1 MKVPLYDETIR
12 RQTGGTGGALTVQAS
27 AQALA
32 GENPLQSLGDA
43 LVEFGFE
50 KARIKNESQ
59 AANSVTAAEQDM
71 QTVLDKVNRLPVD
84 SVTETTVLEDLDKVV
99 NSYLGGK
106 INTVTNKPFL
116 ESKTSKQLFVTSVQ
130 KSLSRFKLGFRQSHG
145 AKVLAVAKEKTI
157 RGITTD
163 VNEIIATDN
172 QQDGLEKLNAL
183 ITTATT
189 EVTDERGRPSVKYL
203 GTIPNALSNGYLDV
217 KESIEVSES
226 ALKNIVTGR
235 TRKLLFEESGVL
247 KTEPED
253 VVKAL
258 RLGALEDDVVLK
270 AFSLLD
276 EDARANILTNLLNE
290 ASQLED
296 EKFQAEQAKENQ
308 TKAENDKLK
317 RQIINYDPN
326 DEDSVA
332 GAVFAFEKLRRKNG
346 FATVAERNSFEDL
359 LNPDDDTGNDK
370 SSPAAYTA
378 LTKLDADN
386 QLTLDAINGFYTSGQ
401 LTNADYKHFMK
412 AFVGEIAD
420 GRRNAEKIIKQSVNF
435 DVAAAN
441 LSDTNELKTR
451 LASDALIKLDQWANT
466 VADPADSESG
476 GQGKGYQAYRRYA
489 EKLSAEL
496 EKDVLDEVKKK
507 FDSFVTNFAA
517 LASKFSESPMFQGI
531 QLDLNT
537 GNRRQA
543 ISDYLN
549 RIKAVPGGEKKL
561 RDSFGIKAQVEVF
574 LQNYASEEGLK

>member
-32 GENPLQSLGDA
+32 SENPLQSLGDA

-71 QTVLDKVNRLPVD
+71 QTVLDEVDRLPVD
-84 SVTETTVLEDLDKVV
+84 SVTETRVLEDLDKIV
-99 NSYLGGK
+99 NDYLGGK

-130 KSLSRFKLGFRQSHG
+130 KSLSKFKLGFRQSHG
-145 AKVLAVAKEKTI
+145 AKVLAIAQENTI
-157 RGITTD
+157 RGITAD

-172 QQDGLEKLNAL
+172 QQDALGMLNAL

-189 EVTDERGRPSVKYL
+189 EVRDERGQPSVKYK
-203 GTIPNALSNGYLDV
+203 GTIPNALSKGILDV
-217 KESIEVSES
+217 KGSIEVSES

-235 TRKLLFEESGVL
+235 TRKLFFEEGGVL

-253 VVKAL
+253 VVKEL
-258 RLGALEDDVVLK
+258 RLGALEDDVVKK

-276 EDARANILTNLLNE
+276 EDVRANILTNLLNE

-296 EKFQAEQAKENQ
+296 EKFQAEQAKEDQ
-308 TKAENDKLK
+308 VKADNDKLK
-317 RQIINYDPN
+317 STIINYDKN
-326 DEDSVA
+326 DPESA
-332 GAVFAFEKLRRKNG
+332 AKAALAFEELRKKNG
-346 FATVAERNSFEDL
+346 FKTVQEINAFRDL
-359 LNPDDDTGNDK
+359 LNPDDDKEDDK
-370 SSPAAYTA
+370 STPTAYTA
-378 LTKLDADN
+378 LTILDANN
-386 QLTLDAINGFYTSGQ
+386 QLTVDAINGFYASGQ

-435 DVAAAN
+435 EVAAAN
-441 LSDTNELKTR
+441 SSDTNELKTR
-451 LASDALIKLDQWANT
+451 LASNALIKLDQWANT

-496 EKDVLDEVKKK
+496 ERDVLKEVQKK
-507 FDSFVTNFAA
+507 FDGFVRNFTG
-517 LASKFSESPMFQGI
+517 LAFKFSESPGFQGI
-531 QLDLNT
+531 QLDLST
-537 GNRRQA
+537 GDRRQA
-543 ISDYLN
+543 ILDYLAE
-549 RIKAVPGGEKKL
+549 IKAAPGGEKKL
-561 RDSFGIKAQVEVF
+561 RESYGIKAQVEVF
-574 LQNYASEEGLK
+574 LQNYASEEGLR

>member
-32 GENPLQSLGDA
+32 SENPLQSLGDA

-71 QTVLDKVNRLPVD
+71 QTVLDEVDRLPVD
-84 SVTETTVLEDLDKVV
+84 SVTETRVLEDLDKIV
-99 NSYLGGK
+99 NDYLGGK

-130 KSLSRFKLGFRQSHG
+130 KSLSKFKLGFRQSHG
-145 AKVLAVAKEKTI
+145 AKVLAIATENTI
-157 RGITTD
+157 RGITAD

-172 QQDGLEKLNAL
+172 QQDALGMLNAL

-189 EVTDERGRPSVKYL
+189 EVRDERGQPSVKYK
-203 GTIPNALSNGYLDV
+203 GTIPNALSKGILDV
-217 KESIEVSES
+217 KGSIEVSES

-235 TRKLLFEESGVL
+235 TRKLFFEEGGVL

-253 VVKAL
+253 VVKEL
-258 RLGALEDDVVLK
+258 RLGALEDDVVKK

-276 EDARANILTNLLNE
+276 EDVRANILTNLLNE

-296 EKFQAEQAKENQ
+296 EKFQAEQAKEDQ
-308 TKAENDKLK
+308 VKADNDKLK
-317 RQIINYDPN
+317 STIINYDKN
-326 DEDSVA
+326 DPESA
-332 GAVFAFEKLRRKNG
+332 AKAALAFEELRKKNG
-346 FATVAERNSFEDL
+346 FKTVQEINAFRDL
-359 LNPDDDTGNDK
+359 LNPDDDKEDDK
-370 SSPAAYTA
+370 STPTAYTA
-378 LTKLDADN
+378 LTILDANN
-386 QLTLDAINGFYTSGQ
+386 QLTVDAINGFYASGQ

-435 DVAAAN
+435 EVAAAN
-441 LSDTNELKTR
+441 SSDTNELKTR
-451 LASDALIKLDQWANT
+451 LASNALIKLDQWANT

-496 EKDVLDEVKKK
+496 ERDVLKEVQKK
-507 FDSFVTNFAA
+507 FDGFVRNFTG
-517 LASKFSESPMFQGI
+517 LAFKFSESPGFQGI
-531 QLDLNT
+531 QLDLST
-537 GNRRQA
+537 GDRRQA
-543 ISDYLN
+543 ILDYLAE
-549 RIKAVPGGEKKL
+549 IKAAPGGEKKL
-561 RDSFGIKAQVEVF
+561 RESYGIKAQVEVF
-574 LQNYASEEGLK
+574 LQNYASEEGLR

>member
-59 AANSVTAAEQDM
+59 AANSVTAAELDM

-163 VNEIIATDN
+163 VNQIIATDN
-172 QQDGLEKLNAL
+172 QQDALGMLNAL
-183 ITTATT
+183 ITTEPQ
-189 EVTDERGRPSVKYL
+189 EVTDERGQPSVKYK
-203 GTIPNALSNGYLDV
+203 GTIPNALLNGYLDV
-217 KESIEVSES
+217 KGSIEVSES

-235 TRKLLFEESGVL
+235 TRKLFFEEGGVL

-253 VVKAL
+253 VVKEL
-258 RLGALEDDVVLK
+258 RLGVLEDDVVKK

-296 EKFQAEQAKENQ
+296 EKFQAEQAKEDQ

-326 DEDSVA
+326 NEDSVA
-332 GAVFAFEKLRRKNG
+332 GANTAFETLRKKNG

-359 LNPDDDTGNDK
+359 LNPDDDKEDDR
-370 SSPAAYTA
+370 SSPEAYTA

-386 QLTLDAINGFYTSGQ
+386 QLTLDAINGFYTSGK
-401 LTNADYKHFMK
+401 LTNTDYKHFMK
-412 AFVGEIAD
+412 AFTGEVSEAK
-420 GRRNAEKIIKQSVNF
+420 RNAEKIIKNSVNF

-451 LASDALIKLDQWANT
+451 LASQYLIKLEAWANT
-466 VADPADSESG
+466 VPDTTDLESG
-476 GQGKGYQAYRRYA
+476 GQGLGYQAYRRYA
-489 EKLSAEL
+489 IKLSEEL